1 MRRLINY
8 YWENSTDKMIA
19 EFSVIN
25 KRGFRMYTKEPG
37 VDFLTLGFSYK
48 DKNNI

>member
-19 EFSVIN
+19 KFSVIN
-25 KRGFRMYTKEPG
+25 KRGLRKYTKEPG
-37 VDFLTLGFSYK
+37 VDFLTLGFSG
-48 DKNNI
+48 